1 VLNGLSWLLQ
11 ILAGRAMDQ
20 EHPRNTASRT
30 LANQTTIEPHMIG
43 RPHSNAEYGR
53 LAING
58 NASSAN
64 PILDLTARR

>member
-11 ILAGRAMDQ
+11 ILTRRAMDQ
-20 EHPRNTASRT
+20 EHPRSASGRT
-30 LANQTTIEPHMIG
+30 LANQTTIEPHMIR

>member
-11 ILAGRAMDQ
+11 VLTGRAMDQ

-43 RPHSNAEYGR
+43 RLYSNAQYGR

-58 NASSAN
+58 NASSSN